1 MITSYIISHDYIVS
15 SIVSFPYS
23 YIGCT
28 KNSKVAACHRVDV
41 GILVPGLDHLGTL
54 AELHDLDQNHIPRK
68 EERGQ
73 VEKDPTV
80 DRQCLDEEGML
91 GAEKIQRRELA
102 LVFLVSACIPQSGN
116 LTRNLA
122 SLALCKK
129 YRLCWMER

>member
-1 MITSYIISHDYIVS
+1 M
-15 SIVSFPYS
+15 
-23 YIGCT
+23 
-28 KNSKVAACHRVDV
+28 DV

-54 AELHDLDQNHIPRK
+54 VELHDLDQNRIPQK

-80 DRQCLDEEGML
+80 DRQCLDEEDML

-102 LVFLVSACIPQSGN
+102 LAFLVSACIPQSGN
-116 LTRNLA
+116 WTRNLA

-129 YRLCWMER
+129 YRLYWMER

>member
-1 MITSYIISHDYIVS
+1 
-15 SIVSFPYS
+15 
-23 YIGCT
+23 
-28 KNSKVAACHRVDV
+28 VDA
-41 GILVPGLDHLGTL
+41 GIPVPGLDHLGTL
-54 AELHDLDQNHIPRK
+54 AELHDLDQNRIPRK

-102 LVFLVSACIPQSGN
+102 LAFLVSACIPQSGN

-129 YRLCWMER
+129 YRLYWMERRDAAVDSPLSILSQSMMQELPKMLCVTPK

>member
-1 MITSYIISHDYIVS
+1 
-15 SIVSFPYS
+15 
-23 YIGCT
+23 
-28 KNSKVAACHRVDV
+28 VDV

-54 AELHDLDQNHIPRK
+54 AELHDLDQNRIPQK

-129 YRLCWMER
+129 YRLYWMERRDAAVDSPLSILSQSMMQELPKMLCVTPK